1 MPMSTLHAEKK
12 RRMPVVAAP
21 SRALTPLSGLVV
33 TGLMLAG
40 CAAPPPPAATPVAAP
55 MASPMASPPSAAPA
69 DPWVADARGIAASVP
84 PRLLA
89 TLKQEIDRGGP
100 EGAIAACR
108 EQAPALA
115 RAASAESGWAVR
127 RVSLRERNPKALPD
141 AWERGVLAEFDRI
154 AAARGTAAP
163 IEHAEVVATPD
174 GRRERRYMRALP
186 TQELCLACHGARVS
200 LSAGVTE
207 RLRTLYPA
215 DRAVDYRVGEIRG
228 AMTLRQPIP

>member
-1 MPMSTLHAEKK
+1 MARHPLTKTLPMPMPMPAARS
-12 RRMPVVAAP
+12 RRAIPSLPGVAA
-21 SRALTPLSGLVV
+21 AGL
-33 TGLMLAG
+33 LLAG
-40 CAAPPPPAATPVAAP
+40 CAAPPPPAA
-55 MASPMASPPSAAPA
+55 PPTTAT
-69 DPWVADARGIAASVP
+69 DPWVAEARSVAGSVP

-89 TLKQEIDRGGP
+89 TLKHEIDLGGP

-108 EQAPALA
+108 DQAPALA
-115 RAASAESGWAVR
+115 RAAAAESGWALR
-127 RVSLRERNPKALPD
+127 RVSLRERNPKAVPD

-163 IEHAEVVATPD
+163 IEHADVVATPD

-186 TQELCLACHGARVS
+186 TQELCLACHGARTS
-200 LSAGVTE
+200 LSPGVTE

-228 AMTLRQPIP
+228 AMTLRQPLP